1 MIGNGFLIGG
11 LFALFVLLS
20 PFLAILERLF
30 VGIGS
35 LLLILILGFVIISC
49 PILFLAGVTL
59 ILASKATVTSGLYY
73 IAFSILSPIILIPLF
88 LYISE
93 LSDSDHL
100 MESKFIILVVNV
112 LITLAS
118 LLVFGSSS
126 IYFSGVLVAASVL
139 TLGDLTMNKLTTNNW

>member
-1 MIGNGFLIGG
+1 MFDSEVVGHFFCQQSFL
-11 LFALFVLLS
+11 L
-20 PFLAILERLF
+20 
-30 VGIGS
+30 
-35 LLLILILGFVIISC
+35 
-49 PILFLAGVTL
+49 
-59 ILASKATVTSGLYY
+59 
-73 IAFSILSPIILIPLF
+73 PLF

-93 LSDSDHL
+93 LSDSDQL

-126 IYFSGVLVAASVL
+126 IYFSGVLVAASIL

>member
-1 MIGNGFLIGG
+1 MIDDFFVGAM
-11 LFALFVLLS
+11 FALFVLMS
-20 PFLAILERLF
+20 PFLAIVERLL
-30 VGIGS
+30 VGLSG
-35 LLLILILGFVIISC
+35 LLVVLILGFIILSC
-49 PILFLAGVTL
+49 PIFFIAGITL

-73 IAFSILSPIILIPLF
+73 IAFSILSPFILIPLF

-93 LSDSDHL
+93 LSDSDQF

-139 TLGDLTMNKLTTNNW
+139 ILGDLTMNKLTTNNW